1 MIQELLKQ
9 IKPKM
14 QQAVEYFKNE
24 LKTVR
29 TGRATPSLVEKI
41 EIDYYGSKTPLIQVA
56 AITTPDA
63 RTILIQPWDKSVL
76 GEIEKLISASDL
88 GASPVNDG
96 NSIRLKMPS
105 LTEESREKLIKNVK
119 EQEEKVKVSLRT
131 IRHEEWDQVKKAEK
145 KGEVSEDDM
154 YYVKD
159 ELDKM
164 VSEFESEIEKLSSG
178 KEEEIRQI

>member
-14 QQAVEYFKNE
+14 QQVVEYFRNE

-76 GEIEKLISASDL
+76 GEIEKSISTSDL

-131 IRHEEWDQVKKAEK
+131 IRHEEWDKIKKAEK

-154 YYVKD
+154 YYAKD
-159 ELDKM
+159 ELDKI
-164 VSEFESEIEKLSSG
+164 VSEFEGEIEKLSST